1 MNYST
6 QSPHILWVLTALC
19 FLCLSAQ
26 ETGCRRKAA
35 NNAMSGEI
43 AARSA
48 DFLVKKLRAQVH
60 PNVKHLNAQAKV
72 FVEGEGQS
80 FSATANIIWVRDSVI
95 WLNIKKFGIEAARA
109 LVTQDSVFV
118 INRLEKEY
126 SASGLESLQRTYSLP
141 GGFDLLQQILL
152 AEAWLEPE
160 ASFVADVREGTHRLA
175 SEGGQFSA
183 DYRLEDASFLLR
195 RETFLQPKNA
205 QTVSLSFEKHK
216 KTPLAGWFPYLRRVE
231 AFSPETGNVR
241 LEIELSDVEINVPKT
256 FRFEVP
262 SHYQRTE

>member
-6 QSPHILWVLTALC
+6 LSPRFLWVLVAFC
-19 FLCLSAQ
+19 FFCLSAH
-26 ETGCRRKAA
+26 ETGCRRQASK
-35 NNAMSGEI
+35 NTSDGEI
-43 AARSA
+43 APRSA
-48 DFLVKKLRAQVH
+48 DFLVKKLRAQTR
-60 PNVKHLNAQAKV
+60 PNVKHLNAQAKI

-80 FSATANIIWVRDSVI
+80 FSATANLIWVRDSAI

-109 LVTQDSVFV
+109 LVTRDSVFV
-118 INRLEKEY
+118 LNRLEKSY

-141 GGFDLLQQILL
+141 GGFDLLQQVLL
-152 AEAWLEPE
+152 AEAWLAPE
-160 ASFVADVREGTHRLA
+160 ASFVADVREGAHRLA
-175 SEGGQFSA
+175 SEGGQFAA

-216 KTPLAGWFPYLRRVE
+216 KLPLAGWFPYLRQVE

-241 LEIELSDVEINVPKT
+241 LEIELSDVEINVPKN
-256 FRFEVP
+256 FRFEIP
-262 SHYQRTE
+262 SHYRPAE